1 MNKTVD
7 ITDLVITA
15 NSLSGAL
22 NGLGS
27 FIFHQF
33 SSKNVTTEDI
43 DALEGMV
50 RAIQALASNHSQDL
64 VEFEDKNAKKNNYIT
79 GQSILETKE

>member
-50 RAIQALASNHSQDL
+50 RAIQA
-64 VEFEDKNAKKNNYIT
+64 
-79 GQSILETKE
+79 